1 MSGTPPKAS
10 TVATKFV
17 KEYYTKLQNS
27 PETMKLFYNDKV
39 SARAMPHRPS
49 ARAPGRGSRW
59 AQLPVHT
66 VHQPCRSDAFR
77 GGRVLAS

>member
-1 MSGTPPKAS
+1 MSSPPKAS

-39 SARAMPHRPS
+39 SPACVAPAAIARSHRWKKGCP
-49 ARAPGRGSRW
+49 
-59 AQLPVHT
+59 LI
-66 VHQPCRSDAFR
+66 
-77 GGRVLAS
+77 

>member
-1 MSGTPPKAS
+1 MSSPPKAS

-27 PETMKLFYNDKV
+27 PETMRLFYHEKV
-39 SARAMPHRPS
+39 SAR
-49 ARAPGRGSRW
+49 
-59 AQLPVHT
+59 T
-66 VHQPCRSDAFR
+66 VPR